1 MGTIVTIDVYTSR
14 AVSAADIDEV
24 RWQLIRAR
32 AVLQRADEVFSTW
45 QPGSAISRLRA
56 RELTVADAPEE
67 VADVLSRC
75 AIARELSG
83 GWFDPWAMP
92 GGLDPTGLVKGWA
105 AQRALAA
112 FTAPC
117 ISGAMVNAAGDIA
130 SYGDPGRGEPFR
142 VGIADPAA
150 PRRLAEIVSL
160 TGAIATSGSY
170 ERGRHLID
178 PHAGCPAVRVGS
190 ASVTGPDLGL
200 ADALATALAV
210 AGEPGL
216 AFIEPLEGY
225 EALIIGLDGG
235 RLRTAH
241 FPLSAPQ
248 LPDADVTRHQ
258 ARGPISDAVA

>member
-14 AVSAADIDEV
+14 DATAAEIDEV
-24 RWQLIRAR
+24 RCQLTAAR
-32 AVLQRADEVFSTW
+32 AILQRADEVFSTW
-45 QPGSAISRLRA
+45 QPGSAICRVRSQA
-56 RELTVADAPEE
+56 ITVADAPAE

-75 AIARELSG
+75 AVARELSG

-92 GGLDPTGLVKGWA
+92 GGVDPTGLVKGWA

-112 FTAPC
+112 FSAPC
-117 ISGAMVNAAGDIA
+117 ISGAIVNAAGDIA
-130 SYGDPGRGEPFR
+130 SYGSPGRGEPFR
-142 VGIADPAA
+142 VGIADPCA

-178 PHAGCPAVRVGS
+178 PHSGRPAVRVGS

-200 ADALATALAV
+200 ADALATAVAV

-216 AFIEPLEGY
+216 AFIGPLDGY

-235 RLRTAH
+235 RSRTEH
-241 FPLSAPQ
+241 FPFSAPQ
-248 LPDADVTRHQ
+248 
-258 ARGPISDAVA
+258 